1 MACQCCT
8 PTTEHPEKIHA
19 EAVEPRGDC
28 GCGCGGAC
36 GCGTGLETADVTRE
50 LAEIR
55 QRLAALEPVGA

>member
-28 GCGCGGAC
+28 DC
-36 GCGTGLETADVTRE
+36 GCGTGLEPADVTRE

-55 QRLAALEPVGA
+55 QSLAALERASA